1 VSAAAA
7 RVGPWLLFGE
17 RHRRLITE
25 HVRSRAERWQRE
37 WLGRGGEPICVEVHA
52 DHDAGRDMARDVN
65 KFGRIHESCCF
76 EALDSSGER
85 TLAIRAPAR
94 SLPYLA
100 GLQGATVEL
109 ADRCADRDSFA
120 GQLETQGLRGLAQGL
135 LAGTRLEMAEFHR
148 VPGGEM
154 DAPGARSQGL
164 RAEPGTSRHP
174 VVLMTL
180 GEMRSPLVLVISP
193 EFAASL
199 LPLRRDGS
207 GSERLE
213 RRSAAICDQTVS
225 LDAVLG
231 QVEVCIAELA
241 SLAVGDVI
249 VMKEALSDSVDLTIV
264 GGARV
269 GRAVVGQFG
278 GRRAV
283 QIKGKFV

>member
-25 HVRSRAERWQRE
+25 HVRARAERWQRD
-37 WLGRGGEPICVEVHA
+37 WLAGRGGAISVDVHA
-52 DHDAGRDMARDVN
+52 DPDTTKVSRV
-65 KFGRIHESCCF
+65 HESCCF

-85 TLAIRAPAR
+85 SVLIKAPAR
-94 SLPYLA
+94 SLPHLA
-100 GLQGATVEL
+100 GLHGPPPEL
-109 ADRCADRDSFA
+109 AERCADRDSLA
-120 GQLETQGLRGLAQGL
+120 GQLETEALRRLAESL

-148 VPGGEM
+148 VPGSEA
-154 DAPGARSQGL
+154 DAAGARAG
-164 RAEPGTSRHP
+164 RHP
-174 VVLMTL
+174 VALMTL
-180 GEMRSPLVLVISP
+180 GDMRSPLVLMISP
-193 EFAASL
+193 EFATSL
-199 LPLRRDGS
+199 LPLRRDIS

-213 RRSAAICDQTVS
+213 RRSAAICEQTVS

-249 VMKEALSDSVDLTIV
+249 VMNEALCDSVDLTIS

-269 GRAVVGQFG
+269 GRAVVGQSG